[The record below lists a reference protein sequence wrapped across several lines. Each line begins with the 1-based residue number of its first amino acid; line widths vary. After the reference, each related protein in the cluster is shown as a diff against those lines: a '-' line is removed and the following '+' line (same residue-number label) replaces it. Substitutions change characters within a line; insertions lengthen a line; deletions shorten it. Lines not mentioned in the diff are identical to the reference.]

1 MRSDVYSTRYRQLNV
16 LAVAVL
22 ALGCAKSTQPEVV
35 VYVAVDRGDAE
46 PILTEFEAQT
56 GIATR
61 VLYDAEVAKTTGLV
75 TRLLAEAERPRC
87 DVFWNNEL
95 AQSLLLTQRGVLQ
108 PYHSLAAADL
118 PAGARDAKDHW
129 TAVARRARVIVYNT
143 RHVSAEEAP
152 RSLFELTEPRWR
164 GKVAMA
170 NPQFG
175 TTRAHMAALWA
186 VLGPERTQQWLTALV
201 ENDVQIVDG
210 NAMVMNR
217 VAQAEPGASAALIGL
232 TDTDDVLSG
241 QADGKPIDMVFPDQD
256 ELGTLL
262 VPSSVALIAG
272 APHAAE
278 GRQLIDYLVGGAAET
293 ALATGRAG
301 YLPLRASAPQ
311 PPFADRDIRAIEI
324 SNQQLLEALEPSSRW
339 TKEHVP

>member
-1 MRSDVYSTRYRQLNV
+1 MTRPLIVLCLALAVSGCGESTR
-16 LAVAVL
+16 
-22 ALGCAKSTQPEVV
+22 PEVV

-46 PILTEFEAQT
+46 PILNQFEAQM

-108 PYHSLAAADL
+108 PYRSPAAADL
-118 PAGARDAKDHW
+118 PADAREAEGHW

-143 RHVSAEEAP
+143 RHVSADDAP

-175 TTRAHMAALWA
+175 TTRAHVAALWA
-186 VLGPERTQQWLTALV
+186 VLGPERTQQWLTALM

-217 VAQAEPGASAALIGL
+217 VAQAEPGASAVLVGL

-278 GRQLIDYLVGGAAET
+278 GRKLIDYLVGGAAET

-301 YLPLRASAPQ
+301 YLPLRASAPH
-311 PPFADRDIRAIEI
+311 PPFADHDIRAIEI
-324 SNQQLLEALEPSSRW
+324 SNQQLLDALEPSSRW
-339 TKEHVP
+339 TKQHLP

>member
-1 MRSDVYSTRYRQLNV
+1 MFRESIV
-16 LAVAVL
+16 LILVVVAV
-22 ALGCAKSTQPEVV
+22 GCGKPPRPEVV

-46 PILTEFEAQT
+46 PILNQFEEQT

-95 AQSLLLTQRGVLQ
+95 AQSLLLTKRGVLQ
-108 PYHSLAAADL
+108 PYRSPAADDL
-118 PAGARDAKDHW
+118 PADARDAEGHW

-143 RHVSAEEAP
+143 RHVSADEAP

-175 TTRAHMAALWA
+175 TTRAHVAALWA
-186 VLGPERTQQWLTALV
+186 VLGPERTQQWLTSLL

-217 VAQAEPGASAALIGL
+217 VAQAEPGASAVYVGL

-262 VPSSVALIAG
+262 VPSSVALVAG

-278 GRQLIDYLVGGAAET
+278 GRRLIDYLVGGAAET

-301 YLPLRASAPQ
+301 YLPLRASAPH
-311 PPFADRDIRAIEI
+311 PSFADRDIRAIDV
-324 SNQQLLEALEPSSRW
+324 SNQQLLDALEPSSRW
-339 TKEHVP
+339 TKQHLP